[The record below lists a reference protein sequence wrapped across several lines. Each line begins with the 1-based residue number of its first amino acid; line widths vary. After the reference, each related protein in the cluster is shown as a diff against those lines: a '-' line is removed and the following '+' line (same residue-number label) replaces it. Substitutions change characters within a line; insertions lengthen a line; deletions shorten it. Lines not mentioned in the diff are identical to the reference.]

1 MAFNPEDKVTLE
13 ELSPTLQT
21 LSTLVSENPNLRN
34 TLLYR
39 DLLTKIDFV
48 DFLCGKR

>member
-1 MAFNPEDKVTLE
+1 MSTTERILKANATN
-13 ELSPTLQT
+13 LQT

-39 DLLTKIDFV
+39 DLLTRIDFV
-48 DFLCGKR
+48 DFLCGNR

>member
-1 MAFNPEDKVTLE
+1 MSTTKSILKANDEN
-13 ELSPTLQT
+13 LQT
-21 LSTLVSENPNLRN
+21 LNTLVSENPNLRN

-48 DFLCGKR
+48 NFLCGKR

>member
-1 MAFNPEDKVTLE
+1 MSTTESILKANDEN
-13 ELSPTLQT
+13 LQT
-21 LSTLVSENPNLRN
+21 LNTLVSENPNLRN

-48 DFLCGKR
+48 NFLCGIR

>member
-1 MAFNPEDKVTLE
+1 MSATERILKANETN
-13 ELSPTLQT
+13 LQT

-39 DLLTKIDFV
+39 DLLTRIDFV
-48 DFLCGKR
+48 DFLCGNR

>member
-1 MAFNPEDKVTLE
+1 MSTIKSILKANDEN
-13 ELSPTLQT
+13 LQT
-21 LSTLVSENPNLRN
+21 LNTLVSENPNLRN

-48 DFLCGKR
+48 NFLCGKR

>member
-1 MAFNPEDKVTLE
+1 MSTTKSILKANAEN
-13 ELSPTLQT
+13 LQT
-21 LSTLVSENPNLRN
+21 LNTLVSENPNLRN

-48 DFLCGKR
+48 NFMCGKR

>member
-1 MAFNPEDKVTLE
+1 MSTTKSILKANAKN
-13 ELSPTLQT
+13 LQT
-21 LSTLVSENPNLRN
+21 LNTLVSENPNLRN

-48 DFLCGKR
+48 NFMCGKR